1 LNECADFPVA
11 TAGATLGEL
20 EVADAEGLGAG
31 AAADDDAA
39 SEHASALTVSIA
51 AAIAERTA
59 WLKG

>member
-1 LNECADFPVA
+1 
-11 TAGATLGEL
+11 
-20 EVADAEGLGAG
+20 VADAEGLGAG